1 MKHRRYPFYPMF
13 PHWKHLDR
21 SYFIGWKPRSHTG
34 PLGIFSRL
42 PWTSFHLRPGHFFA
56 SRQLQDQQ
64 WTLRLGSLAGS
75 LRIADG
81 LVMCW
86 CFSGGWSIWS
96 HQSDEHLPL
105 YRDFI
110 CLERSRLYCCFT
122 SLTWS
127 QWPKGTGLSSLRW
140 SSLLGIPRV
149 KRPGQSVWPGAT
161 WIVLLSPSLRFSL
174 LQHVVKTSM
183 WLQFLFPVP
192 MKTPPWNPWH
202 FVQVASR
209 PDSHPI
215 PKLRQRNPVA
225 EWPVQWMSTAF
236 PYLAVFWKWLT
247 VTLPNSQFESKEY
260 PIFRQG
266 NSLG

>member
-1 MKHRRYPFYPMF
+1 
-13 PHWKHLDR
+13 
-21 SYFIGWKPRSHTG
+21 
-34 PLGIFSRL
+34 
-42 PWTSFHLRPGHFFA
+42 
-56 SRQLQDQQ
+56 
-64 WTLRLGSLAGS
+64 LAGS

-105 YRDFI
+105 IISWFHMSWKLTTLLLLHVSLDPSDQRA
-110 CLERSRLYCCFT
+110 LE
-122 SLTWS
+122 
-127 QWPKGTGLSSLRW
+127 SSLRW
-140 SSLLGIPRV
+140 SSILGIPRV

-183 WLQFLFPVP
+183 WLQFSLRFPW
-192 MKTPPWNPWH
+192 KLHRET
-202 FVQVASR
+202 R
-209 PDSHPI
+209 DTLC
-215 PKLRQRNPVA
+215 KLRVA
-225 EWPVQWMSTAF
+225 
-236 PYLAVFWKWLT
+236 LT
-247 VTLPNSQFESKEY
+247 VIQCPFATEKSSGLDSCSGWARLSPIWLCFENGLQLHPKFAIWKQGKWSWTISGFEVY